1 MQANIAGQVSDIHAA
16 IQWLGGNV
24 KRYGGDAS
32 RIVLMGSSAGGHLT
46 ALYLGRRARLDLD
59 GNVNI
64 SPDADGTGETIIQP
78 RIVGYVG
85 LSGVYNITR
94 LADVNVSAKEKL
106 VHLVFGDDESS
117 WKQVC
122 CVAIDSRVSGLY

>member
-1 MQANIAGQVSDIHAA
+1 
-16 IQWLGGNV
+16 
-24 KRYGGDAS
+24 
-32 RIVLMGSSAGGHLT
+32 MGSSAGGHLT

-59 GNVNI
+59 GKLNVSS
-64 SPDADGTGETIIQP
+64 SPDADAGAGETTTTLP

-106 VHLVFGDDESS
+106 VHLVFGEDESG
-117 WKQVC
+117 WKQVR
-122 CVAIDSRVSGLY
+122 CVVIDSRVSGL